1 MSARERPISPV
12 PTTGMSEDAFE
23 LRCPSA
29 QSQDS
34 AGERSESGVAPG
46 STPSSALA
54 GQTTAP
60 NTGSTAPSGPSEA
73 RSSATSAGIPP
84 GMGKARCLCGK
95 WWALRQ
101 SDCLV
106 LRCKL
111 CKRDMI
117 VRVRDLRIEYR

>member
-60 NTGSTAPSGPSEA
+60 STGSTAPSGPSA
-73 RSSATSAGIPP
+73 AGSSVVGADTPS

-101 SDCLV
+101 PDCLV

-111 CKRDMI
+111 CKRDI
-117 VRVRDLRIEYR
+117 VIRGRDLRIEYR